1 MLSNPIENPIH
12 YSREQD
18 LRYTSLSEV
27 SRSISSYAVDTVSS
41 NRLSMTDYDVQSIH
55 PANHRPYDPGSL
67 VNSQTAFE
75 RYDPNYLQ
83 RTSMYA
89 SYSQPSI
96 EELANQQKYLL
107 EHSHHH
113 NHNSDLKTEPEDS
126 PGTPIYPRPIYQ
138 SYDPTGTFIEKKK
151 RKRKIWYYHYCLFI
165 LWILY
170 GRVLDPYFM
179 WMSIIIDKKKNSLRK
194 KKSKYRE

>member
-151 RKRKIWYYHYCLFI
+151 GKEKFDIIIIVCLFCE
-165 LWILY
+165 
-170 GRVLDPYFM
+170 YFM
-179 WMSIIIDKKKNSLRK
+179 GG
-194 KKSKYRE
+194 Y